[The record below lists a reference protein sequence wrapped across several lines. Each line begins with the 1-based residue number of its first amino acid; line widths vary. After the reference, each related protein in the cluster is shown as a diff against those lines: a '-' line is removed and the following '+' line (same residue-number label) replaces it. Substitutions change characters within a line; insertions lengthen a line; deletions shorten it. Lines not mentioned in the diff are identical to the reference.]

1 MGAGVFVAASCK
13 INTHLRIFDR
23 RPDGF
28 HDIQS
33 VFQAL
38 DFGDSLT
45 VVSLKECSACEVL
58 MDGPVPPEQN
68 IVSKAVLAFRRAS
81 GFDGGVRI
89 QIDKKVPLGAGLG
102 GGSSDAAA
110 TLIALNRLSGAA
122 LSLAKLEEAAQTL
135 GSDVPFFLFG
145 GTAIVEGRG
154 ERVTNVPAFL
164 DYGVVLV
171 HPGFPSDTGR
181 AYSLLDQARLEGG
194 MNADSDGGSAGPR
207 LEDLYR
213 YVVSK
218 PSDWPFRNDFYPVL
232 RKQSSEYDRMIGAL
246 RSEGAVFAS
255 LSGSGS
261 ACFGIFPD
269 PGASKAAA
277 SRLKGRWPF
286 VLAARPLARSMDA
299 VLQ

>member
-1 MGAGVFVAASCK
+1 M
-13 INTHLRIFDR
+13 
-23 RPDGF
+23 
-28 HDIQS
+28 
-33 VFQAL
+33 
-38 DFGDSLT
+38 T
-45 VVSLKECSACEVL
+45 VVSLKDCSACEVL
-58 MDGPVPPEQN
+58 MDGTVPPEQN

-89 QIDKKVPLGAGLG
+89 RVEKRVPLGAGLG

-110 TLIALNRLSGAA
+110 ALMALNRMSGEA
-122 LSLAKLEEAAQTL
+122 LSLAELEEVAQSL

-154 ERVTNVPAFL
+154 ERVRNVPAYL
-164 DYGVVLV
+164 DYGVVLI

-181 AYSLLDQARLEGG
+181 AYSLLDHARLEGG
-194 MNADSDGGSAGPR
+194 KSVETGACTADTEHTG
-207 LEDLYR
+207 LEKAVL
-213 YVVSK
+213 SN
-218 PSDWPFRNDFYPVL
+218 PSTWPFRNDFYPVL
-232 RKQSSEYDRMIGAL
+232 RKQSFGYDRMLTAL

-269 PGASKAAA
+269 HEASEAAA
-277 SRLKGRWPF
+277 SHLKGRWPF
-286 VLAARPLARSMDA
+286 VLSARPLARSMDA

>member
-1 MGAGVFVAASCK
+1 MGDGIFVAASCK

-38 DFGDSLT
+38 DFGDGLT

-81 GFDGGVRI
+81 GFNGGVRI
-89 QIDKKVPLGAGLG
+89 RVEKRVPLGAGLG

-110 TLIALNRLSGAA
+110 TLIALNRLSGDV
-122 LSLAKLEEAAQTL
+122 LSLKELEDVAQAL

-154 ERVTNVPAFL
+154 ERVTNVPANL

-181 AYSLLDQARLEGG
+181 AYSLLDQARLEEGKG
-194 MNADSDGGSAGPR
+194 AEPDICSAGPGLGELHR
-207 LEDLYR
+207 L
-213 YVVSK
+213 VVSN
-218 PSDWPFRNDFYPVL
+218 PSVWPFRNDFYPVL
-232 RKQSSEYDRMIGAL
+232 RKQSVEYDRMIAAL
-246 RSEGAVFAS
+246 RAEGAVFAS

-269 PGASKAAA
+269 TAA
-277 SRLKGRWPF
+277 SEAVASHLEGRWPF
-286 VLAARPLARSMDA
+286 VLSARPLARSMYA

>member
-1 MGAGVFVAASCK
+1 MGAGIFVAASCK

-38 DFGDSLT
+38 DFGDGLT

-58 MDGPVPPEQN
+58 MDGPVPPEHN

-89 QIDKKVPLGAGLG
+89 RVEKRVPLGAGLG

-110 TLIALNRLSGAA
+110 ALIALNRLSGGA
-122 LSLAKLEEAAQTL
+122 LTFAELEETARSL

-145 GTAIVEGRG
+145 GTAIVAGRG
-154 ERVTNVPAFL
+154 ECVTNVPAYL
-164 DYGVVLV
+164 DYGVVLI

-181 AYSLLDQARLEGG
+181 AYSLLDHTRHGVGTGAEIGGGVGFGLLDLKRLVLS
-194 MNADSDGGSAGPR
+194 NPAT
-207 LEDLYR
+207 
-213 YVVSK
+213 
-218 PSDWPFRNDFYPVL
+218 WPFRNDFYPVL
-232 RKQSSEYDRMIGAL
+232 REHSVEYDRMISAL
-246 RSEGAVFAS
+246 CAEGAVFAT

-261 ACFGIFPD
+261 ACFGIFDDPD
-269 PGASKAAA
+269 AAEAAA
-277 SRLKGRWPF
+277 SRLMGRWPF
-286 VLAARPLARSMDA
+286 VLSTRPLARSVDA